1 MDAFFQA
8 IASTA
13 SGWIDAFDAWV
24 RLLPVSFAFGAGML
38 AAMNPCGFIMLPAFS
53 AFYVSGERGAAGT
66 PAVRVGRAA
75 WMSVIVTVTFILTFG
90 IVGVIASLVGQR
102 VIGWSAWAGLLVGAV
117 LVAFGISQLVGR
129 GTALSALTSRVR
141 TPRTRDVRGVA
152 AFGIAYAVVSLGC
165 TLPIFA
171 AVVGLSLT
179 GDASTASAA
188 FRYLEYSAGMG
199 TVLLVVAVGT
209 ALARAPLTAFAS
221 RAGGLID
228 IGANAV
234 LVLAGAY
241 VVWYW
246 GGVV

>member
-1 MDAFFQA
+1 
-8 IASTA
+8 
-13 SGWIDAFDAWV
+13 
-24 RLLPVSFAFGAGML
+24 ML
-38 AAMNPCGFIMLPAFS
+38 AAMNPCGFIMLPAFA
-53 AFYVSGERGAAGT
+53 AFYVSGEQDTAGASAI
-66 PAVRVGRAA
+66 RVGRAA
-75 WMSVIVTVTFILTFG
+75 QMSAIVTLTFILTFG
-90 IVGVIASLVGQR
+90 AVGLVASVLGQQ
-102 VIGWSAWAGLLVGAV
+102 VIGWSAWAGLFVGAA

-129 GTALSALTSRVR
+129 GTALSSLTSRVR

-152 AFGIAYAVVSLGC
+152 AFGLAYAVVSLGC
-165 TLPIFA
+165 TLPIFT

-179 GDASTASAA
+179 GEAGLASSA

-209 ALARAPLTAFAS
+209 ALTRAPLTALAS
-221 RAGGLID
+221 RAGGMID
-228 IGANAV
+228 VGANAV

>member
-8 IASTA
+8 IADTA
-13 SGWIDAFDAWV
+13 GGWVNTFDAWV
-24 RLLPVSFAFGAGML
+24 RWLPVSFAFGAGML

-53 AFYVSGERGAAGT
+53 AFYVSGERGAAGSPT
-66 PAVRVGRAA
+66 RRVGRAA
-75 WMSVIVTVTFILTFG
+75 WMSAIVTATFILTFG
-90 IVGVIASLVGQR
+90 AVGLVASVVGQQ
-102 VIGWSAWAGLLVGAV
+102 VIGWSAWAGLFVGAA

-152 AFGIAYAVVSLGC
+152 AFGVAYAVVSLGC
-165 TLPIFA
+165 TLPIFT

-179 GDASTASAA
+179 GDSSTLSAA

-199 TVLLVVAVGT
+199 TVLLLVAVGT

-221 RAGGLID
+221 RAGGMID
-228 IGANAV
+228 VGANAV